1 MDREIDHQT
10 EWELRNDG
18 DADLGDGGGD
28 GESGWRIW
36 KFRRQ
41 AWPGVVLVEVTD
53 RRGRTSR
60 ITLGL
65 GAWRGHSQD
74 KK

>member
-1 MDREIDHQT
+1 MQT
-10 EWELRNDG
+10 WVTAVGME
-18 DADLGDGGGD
+18 
-28 GESGWRIW
+28 ESGWRIW
-36 KFRRQ
+36 KKFRRQ
-41 AWPGVVLVEVTD
+41 TWPGVVLEEGTD
-53 RRGRTSR
+53 GRGQTSR